1 MSDRETKFL
10 SHFWVTLW
18 KKLGTK
24 LKYSTTCHPQT
35 DGQTEVTN
43 RTLGVLLRTLIKS
56 NLKSWD
62 QLLAH
67 AEFAYNKTP
76 SKTTGMS
83 PFKVVYGIEPLSPL
97 DLTPRSMDSRPHV
110 EATKR
115 VQEIQELHKKIKG
128 KIEQSNASYQAQ
140 ANKHKRQVIFNPG
153 DLVWVHLRKER
164 FPSKRKSKLM
174 RRADGPFEVLERI
187 NNNAYKINLPR
198 EYRVSASFNVTH
210 LSPYLED
217 DTLENLRANSSQ
229 QGENDEDQ
237 ASNDQVSIPTVQP
250 S

>member
-1 MSDRETKFL
+1 M
-10 SHFWVTLW
+10 W

-24 LKYSTTCHPQT
+24 LKYSTTGHPQT

-76 SKTTGMS
+76 SKTTRMS
-83 PFKVVYGIEPLSPL
+83 PFKVVYGIGPLSLL
-97 DLTPRSMDSRPHV
+97 DLTPPPMDSKPNM

-115 VQEIQELHKKIKG
+115 VQEIQELHKKIRG

-140 ANKHKRQVIFNPG
+140 ANKHR
-153 DLVWVHLRKER
+153 
-164 FPSKRKSKLM
+164 KRKV
-174 RRADGPFEVLERI
+174 F
-187 NNNAYKINLPR
+187 
-198 EYRVSASFNVTH
+198 
-210 LSPYLED
+210 
-217 DTLENLRANSSQ
+217 
-229 QGENDEDQ
+229 
-237 ASNDQVSIPTVQP
+237 
-250 S
+250 